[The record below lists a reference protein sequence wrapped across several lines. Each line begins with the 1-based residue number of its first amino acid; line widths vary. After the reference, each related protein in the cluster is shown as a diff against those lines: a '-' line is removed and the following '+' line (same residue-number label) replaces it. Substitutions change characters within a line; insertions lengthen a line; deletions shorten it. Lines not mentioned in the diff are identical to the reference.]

1 MSKAEREVNK
11 SVTMES
17 SAWIRT
23 ADGSIQEVE
32 HEVAIACPRICH
44 EMKSGLG
51 SSKNNPIALPRTIK
65 PTTLSLVI
73 DYCRFHLGRHSSQA
87 HKSFDENFFQK
98 DPRSL
103 LELLNLSNY
112 LQLGLLLGSTK
123 KAVAQK
129 ISNKST
135 EEICHMLKLTVDLS
149 EAEKSNLRECRD
161 NEIRRRLLEKLYSN
175 RRESLLKKVEHLKD
189 FVKPRQDKDTR
200 KVDDLVSF
208 INGDGDTKG
217 VETLKKKKNHKK
229 RKEQKETSSSSA
241 AASTKAS
248 TSKEVIEKND
258 EDINASNSA
267 NRCGSSCE
275 TIDLLG
281 TQDES
286 FNVNEDAVYDN
297 LDPVK
302 DAETTRMVETFARSL
317 NLDPAQIYGEP
328 EADFSCY
335 RWKHINDK
343 DLTILHDQQ

>member
-1 MSKAEREVNK
+1 
-11 SVTMES
+11 MES

-51 SSKNNPIALPRTIK
+51 SSKNNPITLPRRIK
-65 PTTLSLVI
+65 PTTLNLVI
-73 DYCRFHLGRHSSQA
+73 DYCRFHLGRHSSQV

-98 DPRSL
+98 DARSL
-103 LELLNLSNY
+103 LELLSLSNY

-123 KAVAQK
+123 KAMAQK

-149 EAEKSNLRECRD
+149 ECGQAEKSNLRECCD

-189 FVKPRQDKDTR
+189 FVKPRQDIETR

-208 INGDGDTKG
+208 INGDGGTFLSS
-217 VETLKKKKNHKK
+217 VLLLLLKPILQRKSLK
-229 RKEQKETSSSSA
+229 RMTSC
-241 AASTKAS
+241 
-248 TSKEVIEKND
+248 
-258 EDINASNSA
+258 SA
-267 NRCGSSCE
+267 NPCGSSSD

-302 DAETTRMVETFARSL
+302 DAETTRAVILLSVTRQLLDIMWAGIDIAEKSMMVNPLAPSST
-317 NLDPAQIYGEP
+317 P
-328 EADFSCY
+328 
-335 RWKHINDK
+335 
-343 DLTILHDQQ
+343 